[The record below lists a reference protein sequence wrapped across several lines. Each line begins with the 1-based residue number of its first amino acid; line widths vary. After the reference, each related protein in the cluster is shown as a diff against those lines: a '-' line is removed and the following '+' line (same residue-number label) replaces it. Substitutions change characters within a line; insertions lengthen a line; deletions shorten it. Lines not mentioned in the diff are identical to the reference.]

1 TGPDMLFWVTLS
13 VALGAG
19 ASFVLRQLAL
29 PTPMLDVRLF
39 ANAVFTSAVASYLL
53 SIMGLAGF
61 LYFGTQLLQLVLG
74 LSPFQAALVL
84 ITGLFTSIVAGYL
97 VVPIVA
103 RVAPRIVVPAALLL
117 NAFGMGIVAFTP
129 EHTVT
134 GMLIAFLILGIGL
147 GAAEVVTNDL
157 ILAAVPANRA

>member
-1 TGPDMLFWVTLS
+1 MRCSPRRWPRTCSASWASQGSSPSALS
-13 VALGAG
+13 CP
-19 ASFVLRQLAL
+19 SSSSDS
-29 PTPMLDVRLF
+29 P
-39 ANAVFTSAVASYLL
+39 
-53 SIMGLAGF
+53 GL
-61 LYFGTQLLQLVLG
+61 V
-74 LSPFQAALVL
+74 
-84 ITGLFTSIVAGYL
+84 TSIVAGYL

-103 RVAPRIVVPAALLL
+103 RFAPRIVVPAALLL

-157 ILAAVPANRA
+157 ILAAVPANRAG